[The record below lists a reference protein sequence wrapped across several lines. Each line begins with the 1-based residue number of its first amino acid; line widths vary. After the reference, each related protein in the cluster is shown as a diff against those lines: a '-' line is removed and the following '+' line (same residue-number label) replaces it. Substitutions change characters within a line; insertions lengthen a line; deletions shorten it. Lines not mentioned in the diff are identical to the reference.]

1 MRRKSFSFMRWNR
14 SADLQVLVA
23 LFARWAHGTLNHLHT
38 RVRAAVSHAGSG
50 ARPRHCGYL
59 SAARD
64 HCRCDLRIR
73 PSWPFVMRTA
83 RHWWKHRRPLPQETK
98 PGTEPGVAHANDAGT
113 ATSRASAEAPTPRSG
128 ETSAQAAAPPPPSAI
143 APKTRVVR
151 IRRAVDSPAIARLPL
166 GRGEAPASPPDDPAE
181 LSQTSNAAAP
191 AGNEVAAV
199 ATEKP
204 VARSG
209 AKESVAASPPPKKAQ
224 RTVRNASSRRNYI
237 ENDPW
242 LRDERQDDW
251 RARAAAVNDA
261 RNPVGRANARDGAAS
276 FRGFWDWSR

>member
-1 MRRKSFSFMRWNR
+1 MEHSSHLHPEFGLLSPTPRLRREIRIAVTSLLFGVIAGAICV
-14 SADLQVLVA
+14 SAVVA
-23 LFARWAHGTLNHLHT
+23 LRH
-38 RVRAAVSHAGSG
+38 AVTPALVEAS
-50 ARPRHCGYL
+50 
-59 SAARD
+59 SA
-64 HCRCDLRIR
+64 
-73 PSWPFVMRTA
+73 
-83 RHWWKHRRPLPQETK
+83 PLPQETK

-113 ATSRASAEAPTPRSG
+113 ATSRASAEAPTQQSG

-151 IRRAVDSPAIARLPL
+151 IRRAVDRPAVARLPL
-166 GRGEAPASPPDDPAE
+166 GRSEAPAAASPPGGPSE

-209 AKESVAASPPPKKAQ
+209 AKESVAASPPPKKPQ

-261 RNPVGRANARDGAAS
+261 RNPVGRANARDATSS

>member
-1 MRRKSFSFMRWNR
+1 MEHSSHLHPEFGLLSPTPRLRREIRIAVTSLLLGIIAGAICV
-14 SADLQVLVA
+14 SAVVA
-23 LFARWAHGTLNHLHT
+23 LR
-38 RVRAAVSHAGSG
+38 HADSP
-50 ARPRHCGYL
+50 AL
-59 SAARD
+59 VEASSA
-64 HCRCDLRIR
+64 
-73 PSWPFVMRTA
+73 
-83 RHWWKHRRPLPQETK
+83 PLPQETK